1 MSESG
6 TQRRSPLVGRRI
18 VVTRAAEQARS
29 LVERLAGLGAEPLCV
44 PLIMIAAPSDG
55 GAAMD
60 AELER
65 LGEYDWVVVSSP
77 NGAERVRP
85 ALHRLQ
91 REAEHPTRGT
101 VPRIAVVGQATEHA
115 LGVGADLVPR
125 VQTAVALGEAFPTG
139 PGSVL
144 VVQPEGHDGV
154 LVSALES
161 KGWTVTP
168 VAAYRTIPVS
178 PSSTMLLDVLSADAV
193 LFASGS
199 AVRSWVT
206 VFGAEVPAV
215 TVAIGPST
223 AALANKLG
231 LKIDAV
237 ATDHSVDGLVGCLMA
252 YFLDS
257 V

>member
-1 MSESG
+1 MTEHG
-6 TQRRSPLVGRRI
+6 THCPSPLQGRRI

-44 PLIMIAAPSDG
+44 PLISITGPSDG
-55 GAAMD
+55 GTAMD

-65 LGEYDWVVVSSP
+65 LGDYDWVVVSSP
-77 NGAERVRP
+77 NGAERVRQT
-85 ALHRLQ
+85 LHRLQ
-91 REAEHPTRGT
+91 QAASHPTRRT
-101 VPRIAVVGQATEHA
+101 VPRIAAVGRATEHA
-115 LGVGADLVPR
+115 LGVAADLVPPD
-125 VQTAVALGEAFPTG
+125 QTATALADAFPAG

-144 VVQPEGHDGV
+144 VVQPEGHDRAFV
-154 LVSALES
+154 AALES

-168 VAAYRTIPVS
+168 VAAYRTVPVS
-178 PSSTMLLDVLSADAV
+178 PSSAMLLDVLSADAV

-199 AVRSWVT
+199 AVRSWVK
-206 VFGAEVPAV
+206 VFGTEVPAV

-223 AALANKLG
+223 AALATKLG
-231 LKIDAV
+231 LKIDAI